1 MDKVTLKAVKR
12 EKTGKCA
19 LARLR
24 DQGQIPGVVYGHGDQ
39 PVTIS
44 VSSAEFNK
52 KFSHI
57 SENIMIALEL
67 DNDELTVLI
76 KDYQFAPA
84 TRKITHLDF
93 IQVHKGVEIT
103 TKVPVRLVGRS
114 KGEVDGGVME
124 RLLNE
129 LRITCFP
136 RHLPAEIAIDVT
148 TMEID
153 SSFHVSEITGYDEI
167 KFLNSP
173 DEVIAQVYGK
183 SAMSSVDDQPADTA
197 AAEGAGTADASN

>member
-1 MDKVTLKAVKR
+1 M
-12 EKTGKCA
+12 
-19 LARLR
+19 
-24 DQGQIPGVVYGHGDQ
+24 
-39 PVTIS
+39 
-44 VSSAEFNK
+44 
-52 KFSHI
+52 
-57 SENIMIALEL
+57 
-67 DNDELTVLI
+67 TVLI

-124 RLLNE
+124 QLLNE

-148 TMEID
+148 AMEID

-197 AAEGAGTADASN
+197 AAEGVGTADASN

>member
-19 LARLR
+19 LAQLR
-24 DQGQIPGVVYGHGDQ
+24 NQGMIPGVVYGHGDQ
-39 PVTIS
+39 PVMVS
-44 VSSAEFNK
+44 VYAAEFNK

-57 SENIMIALEL
+57 SENIMISLEL
-67 DNDELTVLI
+67 NSDEPTVLI
-76 KDYQFAPA
+76 KDYQFDPT

-103 TKVPVRLVGRS
+103 TKVPVKLTGRS
-114 KGEVDGGVME
+114 KGEIDGGVME
-124 RLLNE
+124 QLLNE

-136 RHLPAEIAIDVT
+136 RHLPAEITVDVT
-148 TMEID
+148 AMEID

-167 KFLNSP
+167 KFLNAP

-183 SAMSSVDDQPADTA
+183 SAMSSVEDKPSEA
-197 AAEGAGTADASN
+197 AADGASAESAN

>member
-19 LARLR
+19 LAQLR
-24 DQGQIPGVVYGHGDQ
+24 NQGMIPGVVYGHGDQ
-39 PVTIS
+39 PVMVS
-44 VSSAEFNK
+44 VSAAEFNK
-52 KFSHI
+52 KFNHI
-57 SENIMIALEL
+57 SENIMISLEL
-67 DNDELTVLI
+67 NNDEPTVLI
-76 KDYQFAPA
+76 KDYQFDPA

-103 TKVPVRLVGRS
+103 TKVPVKLSGRS
-114 KGEVDGGVME
+114 KGEADGGVME
-124 RLLNE
+124 QLLNE

-136 RHLPAEIAIDVT
+136 RHLPSEITIDVSA
-148 TMEID
+148 MEID

-167 KFLNSP
+167 KFLNAP

-183 SAMSSVDDQPADTA
+183 SAMSSVEDTPAEA
-197 AAEGAGTADASN
+197 AAEGTSAENA